1 MGPEEDLPIAQGH
14 GARGIRGAGRFAVG
28 VFARSIK
35 KFFADQ
41 CPSWAAALAFTTL
54 FALVPITVLSFSIFS
69 VFSASA
75 AAGEQVRSLLFA
87 HFLPGSGDLIYNYI
101 QTFSEN
107 AGTLSFFGF
116 VFLIFMAFSLLTMLE
131 KVFLRI
137 WQIPKSRPFFA
148 RFFIFWVALTLVPIL
163 IAVFLYFSSR
173 VEPVPYLA
181 WAYQRDALIRPLFIT
196 WAAFFVLYR
205 FLPRGG
211 IRWMSALS
219 GALVAGTLWEGAK
232 FGFDSYVNHFSTL
245 TQLYGSLGII
255 PIFLLW
261 LYFTWILVLY
271 GAEVAYLV
279 QAPRPLRSSHGK

>member
-1 MGPEEDLPIAQGH
+1 M
-14 GARGIRGAGRFAVG
+14 RGIRGAGRFAMGLLV
-28 VFARSIK
+28 RSIK
-35 KFFADQ
+35 KFLADQ

-69 VFSASA
+69 AFSASA

-87 HFLPGSGDLIYNYI
+87 HFLPGSGDLIYDYV

-107 AGTLSFFGF
+107 AGTLSLFGF
-116 VFLIFMAFSLLTMLE
+116 ALLIFMAFSLLTMLE
-131 KVFLRI
+131 KVFLGI

-148 RFFIFWVALTLVPIL
+148 RFFIFWLSLTLVPIL
-163 IAVFLYFSSR
+163 IAVSLYFSSR
-173 VEPVPYLA
+173 VEPIPYLA
-181 WAYQRDALIRPLFIT
+181 WAYQGDTLIRSLFIS
-196 WAAFFVLYR
+196 WAAFFLLYR

-232 FGFDSYVNHFSTL
+232 FGFDSYVKYFSTL

-255 PIFLLW
+255 PVFLLW

-279 QAPRPLRSSHGK
+279 KNPFSASRRPS